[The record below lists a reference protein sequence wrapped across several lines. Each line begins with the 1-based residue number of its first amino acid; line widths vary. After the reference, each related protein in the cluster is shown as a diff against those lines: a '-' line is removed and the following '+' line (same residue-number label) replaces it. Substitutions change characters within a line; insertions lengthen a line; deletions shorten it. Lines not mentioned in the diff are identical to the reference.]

1 MSFRQTFQ
9 ISYIYKGVT
18 THEFK
23 FRKRHHQLLYALKIL
38 ICIFASL
45 TPQSKKGFLKKKNF
59 FESFFYV
66 FATEVFF
73 CYLCKNI

>member
-38 ICIFASL
+38 IYFFALL

-59 FESFFYV
+59 FDKKFKPKQNLFV
-66 FATEVFF
+66 KT
-73 CYLCKNI
+73 